1 MIPVK
6 IECGCGQNYAFDVE
20 PVNGRMPDAVACPS
34 CGVDGTA
41 AANDIIARSLPATSP
56 VAGPAGVRIAA
67 PSVPTYSPQPA
78 PPPLPAASR
87 PSPRYIPPAES
98 SSGEFNM
105 GMGILGAF
113 LGALV
118 GMGAMFGFYELVGF
132 RFPLLGVGIGL
143 LTGFGAK
150 LLYKGTCNTLGVI
163 SGGIALV
170 SVVGTLFLMYGEFPI
185 ISIISVV
192 VSVSMAYRIAAD

>member
-1 MIPVK
+1 MTPVK

-20 PVNGRMPDAVACPS
+20 PVNGRMPSAVACPS

-41 AANDIIARSLPATSP
+41 AADDFIARSMTVPTP
-56 VAGPAGVRIAA
+56 VAAPAAVRLA
-67 PSVPTYSPQPA
+67 PPAVPTYNPPPA
-78 PPPLPAASR
+78 PPPLPATPR
-87 PSPRYIPPAES
+87 PSQRYISAAES
-98 SSGEFNM
+98 SSSEFNL

-118 GMGAMFGFYELVGF
+118 GVGAMYGFFLAVGF
-132 RFPLLGVGIGL
+132 RFPLLGVGIGV

-150 LLYKGTCNTLGVI
+150 ILYKGTSNTLGII
-163 SGGIALV
+163 SSSIALV
-170 SVVGTLFLMYGEFPI
+170 AVVGTLFLMYGEFPI

-192 VSVSMAYRIAAD
+192 VSVSMAYRIAAN